1 MKLGVL
7 AGGGPFPRRLADAW
21 RARGGETF
29 VVCLRDFADPALFEG
44 HPCMVERAGAAGA
57 ILARLRAEGVTHLVL
72 AGRAKRPSFATLWPD
87 AWTARQIARL
97 GRAVLGGDDALLRA
111 IAEVLREEGFTLLAP
126 QEVLG
131 DALAEEGL
139 LAGPAPD
146 ETAEADIARGMAVLA
161 ALSPVDVGQAVVVQ
175 QGLVL
180 GIEAI
185 EGTDALLARAG
196 AHRREGPGGVLVKL
210 PKLGQDMR
218 LDPPVIGP
226 TTVEGAA
233 AAGLRGLCI
242 AAGGTA
248 IADRAATLARAGTL
262 GLFIVARRW
271 GAQGETP

>member
-29 VVCLRDFADPALFEG
+29 VVCLRDFAEPALFEG
-44 HPCMVERAGAAGA
+44 HPCMVERVGAAGA

-72 AGRAKRPSFATLWPD
+72 AGRAKRPSFAALWPD

-97 GRAVLGGDDALLRA
+97 GRAAFGGDDALLRA
-111 IAEVLREEGFTLLAP
+111 IAEVLREEGFQLLSP

-131 DALAEEGL
+131 DAMAGEGL

-161 ALSPVDVGQAVVVQ
+161 ALSSVDVGQAVVVQ

-180 GIEAI
+180 GVEAI

-196 AHRREGPGGVLVKL
+196 EHRREGPGGVLVKL

-218 LDPPVIGP
+218 LDPPVIGA
-226 TTVEGAA
+226 TTVERAA

-248 IADRAATLARAGTL
+248 IAERAATLARAEAL

>member
-1 MKLGVL
+1 VKLGVL

-29 VVCLRDFADPALFEG
+29 VVCLRDFAEPALFEG
-44 HPCMVERAGAAGA
+44 HPCMVERVGAAGA

-72 AGRAKRPSFATLWPD
+72 AGRAKRPSFAALWPD

-97 GRAVLGGDDALLRA
+97 GRAAFGGDDALLRA
-111 IAEVLREEGFTLLAP
+111 IAEVLREEGFQLLSP

-131 DALAEEGL
+131 DAMAGEGL

-161 ALSPVDVGQAVVVQ
+161 ALSSVDVGQAVVVQ

-180 GIEAI
+180 GVEAI

-196 AHRREGPGGVLVKL
+196 EHRREGPGGVLVKL

-218 LDPPVIGP
+218 LDPPVIGA
-226 TTVEGAA
+226 TTVERAA

-248 IADRAATLARAGTL
+248 IAERAATLARAEAL